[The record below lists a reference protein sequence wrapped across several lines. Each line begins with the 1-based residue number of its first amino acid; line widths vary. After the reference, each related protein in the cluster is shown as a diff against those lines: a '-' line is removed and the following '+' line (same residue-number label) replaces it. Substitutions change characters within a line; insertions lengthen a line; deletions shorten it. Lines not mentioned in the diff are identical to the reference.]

1 MMKSR
6 LKWASPLLAM
16 VLLCGIARA
25 DWDTD
30 IDGRIDSPDD
40 YEVTI
45 VGSGFSAIGEMS
57 DPDVFPYAK
66 IEIYPADVYWQATGG
81 PIVSTDA
88 FSVVGSVFWGVNIP
102 YDGWGSGRYLMRLKL
117 YGTTVDEKRL
127 YVDPDPGPGGMN

>member
-1 MMKSR
+1 MKSR
-6 LKWASPLLAM
+6 LKWASPLLAV
-16 VLLCGIARA
+16 VLLCGIVQA
-25 DWDTD
+25 DEWDTD

-66 IEIYPADVYWQATGG
+66 LEIYPANLYWQPTG
-81 PIVSTDA
+81 PAVASTGA
-88 FSVVGSVFWGVNIP
+88 FSVASSVYWGVNIP
-102 YDGWGSGRYLMRLKL
+102 YKGWGSGRYLMRLKL

-127 YVDPDPGPGGMN
+127 YVDPDSGPGQMN